1 MPSLSGNKFARLLM
15 RTVSKAA
22 ILIGLSL
29 VNAAAVADDQV
40 SIRIYNDEAD
50 DIILSVYDMNA
61 QPPAMVVADQRING
75 FAWIP
80 VSVTAGAVGKGH
92 LKWIVRT
99 VDPDFRRCGYR
110 EMRRVANDALVSV
123 SANSSCRW
131 AANGVRPQQV
141 Q

>member
-29 VNAAAVADDQV
+29 VSAAAVADDQV

-80 VSVTAGAVGKGH
+80 VLVTEGPVGRGH
-92 LKWIVRT
+92 LKWIART

-110 EMRRVANDALVSV
+110 EMRGVASDALVPV
-123 SANSSCRW
+123 SAISSCRG
-131 AANGVRPQQV
+131 AANGARPHQV